1 MESTASSLTT
11 PRPILLTGASS
22 STHETTWPPAGLT
35 AERLLREH
43 RIGVAPGEGFGARG
57 AGWVRLS
64 YALADEDLEEGA
76 RRLAVAVAAGISGQA
91 TG

>member
-1 MESTASSLTT
+1 
-11 PRPILLTGASS
+11 
-22 STHETTWPPAGLT
+22 
-35 AERLLREH
+35 
-43 RIGVAPGEGFGARG
+43 VAPGEGFGARG

-76 RRLAVAVAAGISGQA
+76 RRLAVAVAAEISGQA